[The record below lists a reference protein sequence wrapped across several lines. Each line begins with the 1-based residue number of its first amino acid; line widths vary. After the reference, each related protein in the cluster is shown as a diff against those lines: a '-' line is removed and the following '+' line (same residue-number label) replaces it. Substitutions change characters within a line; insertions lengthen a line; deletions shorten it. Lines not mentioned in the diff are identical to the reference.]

1 MNILTDCPQAP
12 RPKQRWVCLRRVG
25 ARAGLLALL
34 LVALLLA
41 GPSAVVAPAS
51 AQSNV
56 PDGATLT
63 VLRGQVAV
71 IQASGGAVQPAPSG
85 MIIQAGDEIRT
96 LTQSGALITLFAGN
110 EIELGEQTALLVE
123 RISRNGQN
131 IDISLT
137 QVFGASLHRVQSLT
151 DPSSNYRV
159 DVGGAV
165 AIVRG
170 TSFLV
175 YGPTDEQVVGILCL
189 DDCTP
194 ATTFAGCPMAPNL
207 GYWVEVDRRQV
218 VSRCNP
224 ITADGSIWNTPGT
237 LRLRNR

>member
-1 MNILTDCPQAP
+1 VNTLPEHTPTS
-12 RPKQRWVCLRRVG
+12 RVI
-25 ARAGLLALL
+25 RALL
-34 LVALLLA
+34 LLAVILTALLPLLA
-41 GPSAVVAPAS
+41 PPTPAL
-51 AQSNV
+51 AQTETT
-56 PDGATLT
+56 DGATMT

-85 MIIQAGDEIRT
+85 TIVHVGDEIRT
-96 LTQSGALITLFAGN
+96 LSASGALITLFAGN
-110 EIELGEQTALLVE
+110 EIELGEQTVLVVD
-123 RISRNGQN
+123 RLSRNGQS
-131 IDISLT
+131 IDISLI

-151 DPSSNYRV
+151 DPASNYRV
-159 DVGGAV
+159 DAGGAV

-170 TSFLV
+170 TEFLI

-207 GYWVEVDRRQV
+207 GYWVEVDHRQV

-224 ITADGSIWNTPGT
+224 IKGDGSIWNTPGT
-237 LRLRNR
+237 LRLTNR